1 MDSAPG
7 TLDTL
12 NELAAALGDD
22 PNFATTV
29 TNSIATKM
37 PIAGGTF
44 TGNVDFSA
52 GIDVTG
58 NITVTGTV
66 DGRDVATDG
75 SKLDGIE
82 AGATADQTITLS
94 GDITGSG
101 TTSINAQIAANTVG
115 ISELNVAD
123 GSSGQVLTTDGSG
136 NLSFADEPTVG
147 AYNFN
152 ITTTTTNF
160 DTAANT
166 YEKVQVYVNGAFL
179 DDDDFTFTAS
189 TGVVSLLEA
198 VTSGQV
204 VSIWAYSSV
213 SVALAYTA
221 GTGLDLAGTTFSIE
235 TDLRDGITHVGLDTD
250 DYISFTNNTQI
261 DFYINGSNQFRMEAN
276 GDFHADGDLIAYS
289 TTTSSDIRLK
299 EDINVVGNALEK
311 LHKLD
316 GVEFKWK
323 RDGKASAGVIA
334 QQVQEVLPQAVKQVK
349 DLNGEEHLSVNYSAL
364 TSVLIEAIKELTAK
378 VDRLEVA
385 LHNKGEN

>member
-1 MDSAPG
+1 MTIVYQVKRSETSSSTPG
-7 TLDTL
+7 SGDLAVG
-12 NELAAALGDD
+12 ELALNLTDAKIFSKKSDGTIVSF
-22 PNFATTV
+22 NTTTETPV
-29 TNSIATKM
+29 
-37 PIAGGTF
+37 F
-44 TGNVDFSA
+44 
-52 GIDVTG
+52 
-58 NITVTGTV
+58 
-66 DGRDVATDG
+66 
-75 SKLDGIE
+75 
-82 AGATADQTITLS
+82 
-94 GDITGSG
+94 
-101 TTSINAQIAANTVG
+101 
-115 ISELNVAD
+115 
-123 GSSGQVLTTDGSG
+123 
-136 NLSFADEPTVG
+136 FADEVDLG
-147 AYNFN
+147 NL
-152 ITTTTTNF
+152 TTAT
-160 DTAANT
+160 NT
-166 YEKVQVYVNGAFL
+166 YDMSSL
-179 DDDDFTFTAS
+179 DGGS
-189 TGVVSLLEA
+189 P
-198 VTSGQV
+198 
-204 VSIWAYSSV
+204 SV
-213 SVALAYTA
+213 AYTA

-235 TDLRDGITHVGLDTD
+235 ADLRDGITHVGLDTD